1 MKKNFMLS
9 NVTKKVARV
18 ATGIAIAANTLLTNP
33 TVAFATTTPAPAPS
47 TGQTGIDT
55 IDFGLGKLLGIFF
68 GGISAIGLFVL
79 GKAVIDFSGAL
90 PDRDTGTMKQAT
102 LAFLGGLMMAAIGGI
117 ISFLGFTY

>member
-1 MKKNFMLS
+1 MKKNILLN
-9 NVTKKVARV
+9 NVTKKVAK
-18 ATGIAIAANTLLTNP
+18 ATTGLAIAASAFLTNP

-79 GKAVIDFSGAL
+79 GKAVIDFAGAL

-102 LAFLGGLMMAAIGGI
+102 LSFLGGLMMAAIGGI
-117 ISFLGFTY
+117 IAFLGFTY

>member
-9 NVTKKVARV
+9 NVTKKVARA

-33 TVAFATTTPAPAPS
+33 TVAFARTTPAPS

-90 PDRDTGTMKQAT
+90 PDRDTGTMKQAA

-117 ISFLGFTY
+117 ISFLGFRY